1 MNRLTMACGMA
12 AWPMDEAADPAG
24 GNGGGAA
31 NAPANAP
38 EAKPADAASDS
49 GILLGGD
56 DSGKAPAAGDGASA
70 DAQKADA
77 AKDAAKPA
85 DAPKGA
91 ENLLDD
97 EPADGAAKGN
107 GGEKPSEGAAVPTAE
122 QVAEWAKGVR
132 ALDMGDG
139 VTWSDDLLREM
150 APSLMTLDKAAQEK
164 TIKTYADFQAK
175 QARALAENADLAN
188 RSRIRLCQERF
199 GGDLRKFTGL
209 AKTAGA
215 KIFERHPEIWNALK
229 STPEFANNPDVIECL
244 AEVGR
249 LFATDTGHVAPKEG
263 AGDGEVGDVLHRMYK
278 DVRP

>member
-1 MNRLTMACGMA
+1 MNWLKMASGMA
-12 AWPMDEAADPAG
+12 ARPMDEAAAPTG
-24 GNGGGAA
+24 ENGGGAA
-31 NAPANAP
+31 NAPENAP
-38 EAKPADAASDS
+38 ESGAADDGKDS
-49 GILLGGD
+49 GSLLGGD
-56 DSGKAPAAGDGASA
+56 DSGKTPTDGDGAPA
-70 DAQKADA
+70 DAKKADDA
-77 AKDAAKPA
+77 AKGDGNP
-85 DAPKGA
+85 APKKA

-97 EPADGAAKGN
+97 DAADDAAKDK
-107 GGEKPSEGAAVPTAE
+107 GGEKPTEGAATPTAE
-122 QVAEWAKGVR
+122 QVAEWAKGVN

-164 TIKTYADFQAK
+164 TIKAYADFQAR
-175 QARALAENADLAN
+175 QAKALAENADLAN
-188 RSRIRLCQERF
+188 RSRIKLCQERF

-215 KIFERHPEIWNALK
+215 KIFEKHPEIWNALK